1 MQFMI
6 IWKTRPDT
14 IGQAVSRFLAT
25 GGKVPKGSKSLG
37 RWHRADISGGWH
49 LIEADKVG
57 PVLQHCSEWA
67 DVLELSVVPV
77 ALDGEAGAAMAK
89 VSAK

>member
-14 IGQAVSRFLAT
+14 IRQAVARFLAT

-57 PVLQHCSEWA
+57 PVT
-67 DVLELSVVPV
+67 
-77 ALDGEAGAAMAK
+77 LDDEAGAAMTK
-89 VSAK
+89 VFGK

>member
-1 MQFMI
+1 MLFMV

-14 IGQAVSRFLAT
+14 IREAVARFLAT
-25 GGKVPKGSKSLG
+25 GGKVAKGSKSLG

-57 PVLQHCSEWA
+57 PIQQHCAEWA
-67 DVLELSVVPV
+67 DLLELSVSPV
-77 ALDGEAGAAMAK
+77 TLDAEAGPVMAK
-89 VSAK
+89 VFGK

>member
-14 IGQAVSRFLAT
+14 IRQTVARFLAT

-57 PVLQHCSEWA
+57 PVLQHCAEWA

-77 ALDGEAGAAMAK
+77 TLDDEAGAAMTK
-89 VSAK
+89 VFGK